1 MILCIDAVLT
11 DNELKTIATKLKTA
25 SFVDGKTTAGWYA
38 KQVKHNAQ
46 IQPGEIA
53 ESARSLI
60 LTALR
65 RNALFQMAAY
75 PKAIRPPLISRYDVG
90 MGYGTHVDNALMG
103 GSAPLHGDSQHSDSQ
118 QSDLMRTDLSLT
130 LFLNSPED
138 YEGGELVIED
148 ALGHHPFK
156 LPAGAMVLYPATTLH
171 RVEPVT
177 QGTRLVAVTWVQ
189 SLVRNAGDREL
200 LFELDTA
207 RQPLFQQYGKTPE
220 FDQITKCHANLLR
233 RWAEP

>member
-11 DNELKTIATKLKTA
+11 DEELETIATALKTA
-25 SFVDGKTTAGWYA
+25 SFVDGKMTAGWYA
-38 KQVKHNAQ
+38 KQVKHNTQLEA
-46 IQPGEIA
+46 GEIA
-53 ESARSLI
+53 ETVRSLV
-60 LTALR
+60 LGALR

-75 PKAIRPPLISRYDVG
+75 PKVIRPPLISRYDVG

-103 GSAPLHGDSQHSDSQ
+103 GSALLPSNSQ
-118 QSDLMRTDLSLT
+118 QTDLMRTDLSLT
-130 LFLNSPED
+130 LFLNSPDD

-148 ALGHHPFK
+148 TLGHHPFK
-156 LPAGAMVLYPATTLH
+156 LAAGAMVLYPATTLH
-171 RVEPVT
+171 RVAPVT
-177 QGTRLVAVTWVQ
+177 RGTRLVAVTWVQ

-207 RQPLFQQYGKTPE
+207 RQSLFRQHGKTPE

>member
-1 MILCIDAVLT
+1 MILCIDAVLSP
-11 DNELKTIATKLKTA
+11 EALETIATKLKAA

-38 KQVKHNAQ
+38 KQVKHNTQ

-53 ESARSLI
+53 ESVRSLI
-60 LTALR
+60 LDALQS
-65 RNALFQMAAY
+65 NTLFQMAAY
-75 PKAIRPPLISRYDVG
+75 PKAIRPPLISRYEVG

-103 GSAPLHGDSQHSDSQ
+103 GSDPLHRNAQPT
-118 QSDLMRTDLSLT
+118 DLMRTDLSLT

-138 YEGGELVIED
+138 YDGGELVIED
-148 ALGHHPFK
+148 TLGHHPFK

-177 QGTRLVAVTWVQ
+177 RGTRLVAVTWVQ

-207 RQPLFQQYGKTPE
+207 RQSLFQKHGKTPE

-233 RWAEP
+233 RWVEV

>member
-11 DNELKTIATKLKTA
+11 QEELETLSNQLKSA
-25 SFVDGKTTAGWYA
+25 PFVDGKTTAGWYA
-38 KQVKHNAQ
+38 RQVKHNTQ
-46 IQPGEIA
+46 IQPGEVA
-53 ESARSLI
+53 ASVRSLI
-60 LTALR
+60 LNALR

-75 PKAIRPPLISRYDVG
+75 PKAIRPPLISRYDIG

-103 GSAPLHGDSQHSDSQ
+103 GSAPSPSDPQ
-118 QSDLMRTDLSLT
+118 QTDLMRTDLSLT

-138 YEGGELVIED
+138 YDGGELVIED
-148 ALGHHPFK
+148 TLGHHSFK
-156 LPAGAMVLYPATTLH
+156 LAAGAMVLYPATTLH

-177 QGTRLVAVTWVQ
+177 RGTRLVAVTWVQ

-207 RQPLFQQYGKTPE
+207 RQSLFQKHGKTPE

-233 RWAEP
+233 RWVEL